1 MIYGIVIDG
10 RYNSIK
16 LGEVRK
22 VEFISET
29 SVQLENTDRYYMP
42 RVCAY
47 VDEDGKPLTIR
58 DAIKEMGTPKY
69 VKSKGSQIQLS
80 FLVTFYQKIVQ
91 GKDS

>member
-22 VEFISET
+22 VEFINET

-69 VKSKGSQIQLS
+69 VKA
-80 FLVTFYQKIVQ
+80 
-91 GKDS
+91 KDRKYNCHF